1 MVAGGFFFE
10 RFIQFSLWRF
20 MMMMVVAMEHV
31 QCLSVRHNNNL
42 IVALSTH
49 SFPHFSFCGYGVN
62 NSAH

>member
-1 MVAGGFFFE
+1 
-10 RFIQFSLWRF
+10 

-49 SFPHFSFCGYGVN
+49 SFPHFSFCGYGVDKQWTDIWM
-62 NSAH
+62 SIGYQF